1 MNFIAD
7 LRSEIL
13 ATLPHSPEDRAALE
27 AMTTSHLLIAYWN
40 WMNRGP
46 PQLKYQIHCSA
57 ELDANPLSSAE
68 PYRAALQH
76 IVQLLEAGGTVT
88 PHLSRGIGFGFDP
101 KQGANKKLKR
111 RRDLDLMLNDW
122 GVHHLHLSTSVE
134 ADGFVSRTG
143 PLLFAAFRGSDAYLI
158 DILDHSGWASDAI
171 PMAILRNWPEA
182 GLMHELKGFL
192 GARETYSASEKL
204 ALRQAGI
211 ETPFEYE
218 GKTYLFR
225 SALTT
230 AGTSHLAVRGAGQLL
245 DNIEAFEKLLRDRP
259 RYIADTLTEGGI
271 TPPSEPDLHF
281 VFLQS
286 GYGVVE
292 RKTNS
297 LFRLAN

>member
-1 MNFIAD
+1 MDLIAD

-13 ATLPHSPEDRAALE
+13 AALPHRPEDRAALG
-27 AMTTSHLLIAYWN
+27 AMATSHLLIAYWN

-46 PQLKYQIHCSA
+46 PQLQYKIHRST
-57 ELDANPLSSAE
+57 ELDDNPLTSAE
-68 PYRAALQH
+68 PYRTALQH
-76 IVQLLEAGGTVT
+76 IVQLLEAGSTVT
-88 PHLSRGIGFGFDP
+88 PHLSRGIAFGFDP
-101 KQGANKKLKR
+101 NQGTKKNLKR

-122 GVHHLHLSTSVE
+122 GVHHLHLSTSIE
-134 ADGFVSRTG
+134 ADGFVTRTR

-171 PMAILRNWPEA
+171 PLTILHNWPSA

-192 GARETYSASEKL
+192 GAGEAYSANEKL
-204 ALRQAGI
+204 ALREAGI
-211 ETPFEYE
+211 ETPFEFE

-225 SALTT
+225 SGLTT

-245 DNIEAFEKLLRDRP
+245 DTIAAFEKLLRDRP
-259 RYIADTLTEGGI
+259 HYIAETLTEGGV
-271 TPPSEPDLHF
+271 TPPPEPDLHF

-297 LFRLAN
+297 LFRLAK